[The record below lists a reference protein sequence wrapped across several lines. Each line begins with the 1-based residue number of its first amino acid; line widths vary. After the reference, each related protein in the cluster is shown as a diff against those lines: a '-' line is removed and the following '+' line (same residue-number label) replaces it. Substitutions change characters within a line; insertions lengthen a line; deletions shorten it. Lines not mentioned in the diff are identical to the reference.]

1 MDADEHIAAG
11 IPRSVEDI
19 SARGPSD
26 ASELWLLARAY
37 SRLRHR
43 SRSSNE
49 RQGWASLKDY
59 CVRAAVTREPR
70 LFVVAVDPGM
80 PSFRFVYHREERN
93 LLQIPTS
100 VEPEGS
106 PLAGR

>member
-1 MDADEHIAAG
+1 MDADERVVDG
-11 IPRSVEDI
+11 VPRSVEDI
-19 SARGPSD
+19 DTRGTSD

-49 RQGWASLKDY
+49 RQGWASLKHY
-59 CVRAAVTREPR
+59 CVRAAITRAPR
-70 LFVVAVDPGM
+70 LFVVAIDPSM
-80 PSFRFVYHREERN
+80 PSFRFVYHRAERN
-93 LLQIPTS
+93 LLHIPTS
-100 VEPEGS
+100 VEMEGS